1 MQRTYD
7 FVLIDGYGVFV
18 RYFYALK
25 FSFLQKHVENKRHA
39 CYFFLRKIFSL
50 KKHYNPKKII
60 VVGEKGA
67 AVHKSYDKS
76 YKAERAKLHPVYQQY
91 DEKYGFTDQFNR
103 LKEYLRVIPFTEFFI
118 SPGDECDSV
127 IGGMVQ
133 EIIQQ
138 SPATTLL
145 IMTFDNDFWQL
156 LAYPQVNL
164 LIKNKILNHKN
175 YERYIKLFK
184 YVPPVSYPLY
194 KAIKGDAVDNI
205 KGIKGIGDKTLE
217 KIFYTAWI
225 EKRVLISPQDLV
237 NFISSSMFLPLRI
250 KQLLLKNSNI
260 IEHNLP
266 LVNLLNLSLL
276 SLSGQIK
283 IRQFVD
289 SLFSDEI
296 IKSPQSFE
304 NKLRLKKM
312 LKEDGF
318 YFKNL
323 EHPEE
328 MVNKE

>member
-1 MQRTYD
+1 MYD

-25 FSFLQKHVENKRHA
+25 FSFLQKYVENKRHA

-76 YKAERAKLHPVYQQY
+76 YKAERAKLHPMYQQY

-103 LKEYLRVIPFTEFFI
+103 LKQYLQIIPFTGFFI
-118 SPGDECDSV
+118 SHGDECDSV

-138 SPATTLL
+138 SPTTSLL

-164 LIKNKILNHKN
+164 LIKNKVLNQKN

-194 KAIKGDAVDNI
+194 KAIKGDVVDNI
-205 KGIKGIGDKTLE
+205 KGVKGIGDRTLE

-225 EKRVLISPQDLV
+225 EKKVLISPQDLI
-237 NFISSSMFLPLRI
+237 NFINSSMFLSLKI
-250 KQLLLKNSNI
+250 KQLLLQNLNI

-276 SLSGQIK
+276 SLSGQVKIK
-283 IRQFVD
+283 QFVNT
-289 SLFSDEI
+289 LFSDEAFN
-296 IKSPQSFE
+296 SSQSFE
-304 NKLRLKKM
+304 NKLRLKEM
-312 LKEDGF
+312 LHEDGF

-328 MVNKE
+328 IVNKE